1 MSKTSMVLSI
11 VAVTAVVLLF
21 AVSLITVSQHASA
34 TVLVHHKVT
43 VHHKAPASVHAS
55 TRVTVHHKAHTAS
68 KGKISVHQVA
78 VIPEAHNNP
87 DKVLQNTTAMKAL
100 VKGPDGENIVIGGMM
115 SDGY

>member
-1 MSKTSMVLSI
+1 MVLSI

-43 VHHKAPASVHAS
+43 VHHKAHTASVHAS
-55 TRVTVHHKAHTAS
+55 TTVTLHHKAHTAS

-87 DKVLQNTTAMKAL
+87 DKVLQNATAMKAL